1 MVVLGGLA
9 AWQWYAKHH
18 ETTALVLAAV
28 GLTLGLA
35 GLLRPEVIRPVFTV
49 LIAVTTPIGR
59 VVSLI
64 LLAAMFYGLFTPL
77 AITFP
82 VVRTRCASGQASI
95 AAFPLVAEARGD
107 RCPQL
112 HASVL
117 IRERT
122 MNPKERQAI
131 SRKRGLETR
140 RRDSSGQ

>member
-1 MVVLGGLA
+1 MIDPQLREEIPAVTARTLRQFAVLSVVVFGGLA

-49 LIAVTTPIGR
+49 LIAITTPIGR

-77 AITFP
+77 AILFRLFGRDALQVKRPSRPSHWLQKPAVTD
-82 VVRTRCASGQASI
+82 
-95 AAFPLVAEARGD
+95 AR
-107 RCPQL
+107 
-112 HASVL
+112 SY
-117 IRERT
+117 
-122 MNPKERQAI
+122 MRQ
-131 SRKRGLETR
+131 S
-140 RRDSSGQ
+140 